1 VKVRDIMS
9 HPVIHIGPDTPV
21 ADAAA
26 LLVEHGI
33 SSLPVVDQ
41 TQNLIG
47 IISEADLVAGRIPTQ
62 NTQPTPTPSARVGE
76 LMTGSPI
83 TREPGSDVADVV
95 HTMLDHRLRA
105 IPIVQ
110 DRTLVG
116 ILSRRDVLR
125 CVAQGELTS
134 ADVWRHRAGLVDQ
147 DRG

>member
-1 VKVRDIMS
+1 MS
-9 HPVIHIGPDTPV
+9 HPVIRIGPDTPV
-21 ADAAA
+21 ADAAS

-41 TQNLIG
+41 AQDLIG
-47 IISEADLVAGRIPTQ
+47 IISEADLVAGRIPAHG
-62 NTQPTPTPSARVGE
+62 TQPAPIAATRVGE

-105 IPIVQ
+105 IPIVEHG
-110 DRTLVG
+110 TLVG
-116 ILSRRDVLR
+116 IVSRRDVLR

-134 ADVWRHRAGLVDQ
+134 ADVWRHRFGLVDQ

>member
-9 HPVIHIGPDTPV
+9 HPVIRIGPDTP
-21 ADAAA
+21 ATDAAA

-33 SSLPVVDQ
+33 SALPVVDD
-41 TQNLIG
+41 TGLIG
-47 IISEADLVAGRIPTQ
+47 ILTEADLVAGRIPAHGDQ
-62 NTQPTPTPSARVGE
+62 QPPPTPTRAGQ

-105 IPIVQ
+105 IPIV
-110 DRTLVG
+110 DHGALVG
-116 ILSRRDVLR
+116 IISRRDVLR

-134 ADVWRHRAGLVDQ
+134 ADVWRHRYGLVDQ